1 MDLPIQFFKLPLIIV
16 SIVGFIGCGI
26 SPNLTS
32 SLESDELYLS
42 SGEEYITD
50 AEYLAFALKDFESLD
65 SEDDYYNENSGYID
79 NRGYSNNNFNSNL
92 PYNSLGLSSYF
103 SANGAGYNN
112 YGGYNSCG
120 NNNYGGY
127 NSCGNNNYG
136 GYNSYGNNN
145 YGGCNC
151 YGYNP
156 YNNYSYG
163 GYGYNPYNS
172 YGSGGYGYNPYNNY
186 GYGGYNGGGY
196 FGSYTGGE
204 TYFTSSVLVGPRTPL
219 LTGTLTN
226 SNYRGGRLSTNKTQE
241 TGSGVTNSAN
251 VSSENSNVK
260 QTRSIWNWEP
270 VSPSTIN
277 NNATRSDDTNIS
289 NSRPSS
295 RPSART
301 NGNSSQSG
309 KTGRSNNS
317 TGKSG
322 GRRQ

>member
-1 MDLPIQFFKLPLIIV
+1 MPMDLPIQFFKLPLILV
-16 SIVGFIGCGI
+16 SMVAFIGCGI

-32 SLESDELYLS
+32 SLESDELYLA
-42 SGEEYITD
+42 SGEEFITD
-50 AEYLAFALKDFESLD
+50 AEYLAFALKDLESLD
-65 SEDDYYNENSGYID
+65 SEEDYYNENSGYIN

-103 SANGAGYNN
+103 SPYGAGNN
-112 YGGYNSCG
+112 YGGYN
-120 NNNYGGY
+120 N
-127 NSCGNNNYG
+127 
-136 GYNSYGNNN
+136 YGNNN
-145 YGGCNC
+145 YN
-151 YGYNP
+151 
-156 YNNYSYG
+156 SYG

-172 YGSGGYGYNPYNNY
+172 FGYGGYGYNPYNNY

-196 FGSYTGGE
+196 FGSNTGGE
-204 TYFTSSVLVGPRTPL
+204 TYYTSSVLVGPRTPL

-241 TGSGVTNSAN
+241 TGSGVTNSTN

-277 NNATRSDDTNIS
+277 NNATRSDDTNIF
-289 NSRPSS
+289 NSRPSSIPSS

-317 TGKSG
+317 SGKSS
-322 GRRQ
+322 GRGQ

>member
-16 SIVGFIGCGI
+16 SMVGFIGCGI
-26 SPNLTS
+26 STNHTS
-32 SLESDELYLS
+32 SLESDELYLA

-65 SEDDYYNENSGYID
+65 SEEDYYNENSGYIN

-103 SANGAGYNN
+103 SPYGAGYNN
-112 YGGYNSCG
+112 CG
-120 NNNYGGY
+120 FNNYNNFGY
-127 NSCGNNNYG
+127 
-136 GYNSYGNNN
+136 
-145 YGGCNC
+145 
-151 YGYNP
+151 
-156 YNNYSYG
+156 
-163 GYGYNPYNS
+163 
-172 YGSGGYGYNPYNNY
+172 GGYGYNPYNNY

-196 FGSYTGGE
+196 FGSYTGDE

-226 SNYRGGRLSTNKTQE
+226 SNYRGDRLSTNKTQE
-241 TGSGVTNSAN
+241 VGSGVTNSTN
-251 VSSENSNVK
+251 ISSENSNVK
-260 QTRSIWNWEP
+260 KTRSIWNWEP

>member
-16 SIVGFIGCGI
+16 SMVGFIGCGI

-42 SGEEYITD
+42 SGEEFITD

-65 SEDDYYNENSGYID
+65 SEEDYYNENSGYIN

-103 SANGAGYNN
+103 SPYGAGYNN
-112 YGGYNSCG
+112 C
-120 NNNYGGY
+120 
-127 NSCGNNNYG
+127 

-145 YGGCNC
+145 Y
-151 YGYNP
+151 
-156 YNNYSYG
+156 NNYGYG
-163 GYGYNPYNS
+163 GYGYNPYNN
-172 YGSGGYGYNPYNNY
+172 YGYGGYGYNPYNNYGYGGYGYNPYNNY

-196 FGSYTGGE
+196 FGSYTGDE

-226 SNYRGGRLSTNKTQE
+226 SNYSGGRLNINKTQE
-241 TGSGVTNSAN
+241 TGNGVTNSTN
-251 VSSENSNVK
+251 ISSEKSHVK
-260 QTRSIWNWEP
+260 NTRSIWNWEP
-270 VSPSTIN
+270 ANSSRIN
-277 NNATRSDDTNIS
+277 NNATQSDDTNIS

-295 RPSART
+295 RPSVRNDN
-301 NGNSSQSG
+301 NGSHSN

-322 GRRQ
+322 GRRP

>member
-16 SIVGFIGCGI
+16 SMVGFIGCGI

-65 SEDDYYNENSGYID
+65 SEEDYYNENSGYIN

-103 SANGAGYNN
+103 SPYGSGFNNCGYNN
-112 YGGYNSCG
+112 YG
-120 NNNYGGY
+120 NNNY
-127 NSCGNNNYG
+127 NNYG
-136 GYNSYGNNN
+136 Y
-145 YGGCNC
+145 
-151 YGYNP
+151 
-156 YNNYSYG
+156 
-163 GYGYNPYNS
+163 
-172 YGSGGYGYNPYNNY
+172 GGYGYNPYNNY
-186 GYGGYNGGGY
+186 GYGGYGYNPYNCYGQGGYGYNPYNNYCYGGSNGGGY

-241 TGSGVTNSAN
+241 TGSGVTNSTN
-251 VSSENSNVK
+251 VNSENYNVNK
-260 QTRSIWNWEP
+260 TRSIWNWDP
-270 VSPSTIN
+270 RDPSTIN
-277 NNATRSDDTNIS
+277 NNATRFDDTNIS
-289 NSRPSS
+289 NSRSSS

>member
-1 MDLPIQFFKLPLIIV
+1 MPMDLPIQFFKLPLILV
-16 SIVGFIGCGI
+16 SMVAFIGCGI

-32 SLESDELYLS
+32 SLESDELYLA
-42 SGEEYITD
+42 SGEEFITD
-50 AEYLAFALKDFESLD
+50 AEYLAFALKDLESLD
-65 SEDDYYNENSGYID
+65 SEEDYYNENSGYIN

-92 PYNSLGLSSYF
+92 PYNSLGLSSCF
-103 SANGAGYNN
+103 SPYGAGNNYGSYNN
-112 YGGYNSCG
+112 Y
-120 NNNYGGY
+120 
-127 NSCGNNNYG
+127 GNNNYG

-145 YGGCNC
+145 YGGYNC

-156 YNNYSYG
+156 YNNY
-163 GYGYNPYNS
+163 GY
-172 YGSGGYGYNPYNNY
+172 GGYGYNPYNNY

-196 FGSYTGGE
+196 FGSNTGGE
-204 TYFTSSVLVGPRTPL
+204 TYYTSSVLVGPRTPL

-241 TGSGVTNSAN
+241 TGSGVTNSTN

>member
-1 MDLPIQFFKLPLIIV
+1 MDLPIQFFKLPLILV
-16 SIVGFIGCGI
+16 SMVAFIGCGI

-32 SLESDELYLS
+32 SLESDELYLA
-42 SGEEYITD
+42 SGEEFITD
-50 AEYLAFALKDFESLD
+50 AEYLAFALKDHESLD
-65 SEDDYYNENSGYID
+65 PEEDYYNENSGYIN

-92 PYNSLGLSSYF
+92 PYNSLGLSSCF
-103 SANGAGYNN
+103 STYGAGNN
-112 YGGYNSCG
+112 YGGYN
-120 NNNYGGY
+120 NY
-127 NSCGNNNYG
+127 GNNNYG
-136 GYNSYGNNN
+136 GYNSYG
-145 YGGCNC
+145 
-151 YGYNP
+151 YNP
-156 YNNYSYG
+156 YNSNGYG
-163 GYGYNPYNS
+163 GYGYNPYNN
-172 YGSGGYGYNPYNNY
+172 YGYGGYGYNPYNNY

-204 TYFTSSVLVGPRTPL
+204 TYYTSSVLVGPRTPL

-241 TGSGVTNSAN
+241 TGSGVTNSTN

-295 RPSART
+295 RPSVRT
-301 NGNSSQSG
+301 NSNSSHSG
-309 KTGRSNNS
+309 KTGRSSNS

>member
-1 MDLPIQFFKLPLIIV
+1 MPMDLPIQFFKLPLILV
-16 SIVGFIGCGI
+16 SMVAFIGCGI

-32 SLESDELYLS
+32 SLESDELYLA
-42 SGEEYITD
+42 SGEEFITD
-50 AEYLAFALKDFESLD
+50 AEYLAFALKDLESLD
-65 SEDDYYNENSGYID
+65 SEEDYYNENSGYIN

-103 SANGAGYNN
+103 SPYGAGNN
-112 YGGYNSCG
+112 YGGYNSFG
-120 NNNYGGY
+120 NNNF
-127 NSCGNNNYG
+127 N
-136 GYNSYGNNN
+136 
-145 YGGCNC
+145 
-151 YGYNP
+151 
-156 YNNYSYG
+156 SYG

-172 YGSGGYGYNPYNNY
+172 FGYGGYGYNPYNNY

-196 FGSYTGGE
+196 FGSNTGGE
-204 TYFTSSVLVGPRTPL
+204 TYYTSSVLVGPRTPL

-241 TGSGVTNSAN
+241 TGSGGTNSTN

-309 KTGRSNNS
+309 KTGRSSNS

>member
-42 SGEEYITD
+42 SGEEFITD

-65 SEDDYYNENSGYID
+65 SEEDYYNENSGYIN

-103 SANGAGYNN
+103 SPYGAGYSNCSYNN
-112 YGGYNSCG
+112 
-120 NNNYGGY
+120 
-127 NSCGNNNYG
+127 
-136 GYNSYGNNN
+136 YGNNN
-145 YGGCNC
+145 YNS
-151 YGYNP
+151 YG
-156 YNNYSYG
+156 YG
-163 GYGYNPYNS
+163 GYGYNPYNG
-172 YGSGGYGYNPYNNY
+172 YGQGGYGYNPYNCYGQGGYGYNPYNNY

-196 FGSYTGGE
+196 FGSYSGGE
-204 TYFTSSVLVGPRTPL
+204 TYSTSSVLVGPRTPL

-226 SNYRGGRLSTNKTQE
+226 SNYSGGRLNTNKTLA
-241 TGSGVTNSAN
+241 TGSGVTNSMN
-251 VSSENSNVK
+251 VSSENSNIK
-260 QTRSIWNWEP
+260 KTRSIWNWEP
-270 VSPSTIN
+270 INPSTIN
-277 NNATRSDDTNIS
+277 NNSTRSDDTNIS
-289 NSRPSS
+289 NSRSSS

>member
-1 MDLPIQFFKLPLIIV
+1 MPMDLPIQFFKLPLILV
-16 SIVGFIGCGI
+16 SMVAFIGCGI

-32 SLESDELYLS
+32 SLESDELYLA
-42 SGEEYITD
+42 SGEEFITD
-50 AEYLAFALKDFESLD
+50 AEYLAFALKDLESLD
-65 SEDDYYNENSGYID
+65 SEEDYYNENSGYIN

-103 SANGAGYNN
+103 SPYGSGYNN
-112 YGGYNSCG
+112 CG
-120 NNNYGGY
+120 FNNYG
-127 NSCGNNNYG
+127 NSN
-136 GYNSYGNNN
+136 YNSY
-145 YGGCNC
+145 
-151 YGYNP
+151 
-156 YNNYSYG
+156 
-163 GYGYNPYNS
+163 
-172 YGSGGYGYNPYNNY
+172 GGYGYNPYNNY

-204 TYFTSSVLVGPRTPL
+204 TYYTSSVLVGPRTPL

-241 TGSGVTNSAN
+241 TGSGVTNSTN

>member
-1 MDLPIQFFKLPLIIV
+1 MPMDLPIQFFKLPLILV
-16 SIVGFIGCGI
+16 SMVAFIGCGI

-32 SLESDELYLS
+32 SLESDELYLA
-42 SGEEYITD
+42 SGEEFITD
-50 AEYLAFALKDFESLD
+50 AEYLAFALKDLESLD
-65 SEDDYYNENSGYID
+65 SEEDYYNENSGYIN

-103 SANGAGYNN
+103 SPYGAGNN
-112 YGGYNSCG
+112 YGGYNSFG
-120 NNNYGGY
+120 NNNF
-127 NSCGNNNYG
+127 N
-136 GYNSYGNNN
+136 
-145 YGGCNC
+145 
-151 YGYNP
+151 
-156 YNNYSYG
+156 SYG

-172 YGSGGYGYNPYNNY
+172 FGYGGYGYNPYNNY

-196 FGSYTGGE
+196 FGSNTGGE
-204 TYFTSSVLVGPRTPL
+204 TYYTSSVLVGPRTPL

-241 TGSGVTNSAN
+241 TGSGGTNSTN

-277 NNATRSDDTNIS
+277 NNATRSDDTNIF
-289 NSRPSS
+289 NSRPSSSPSS

>member
-16 SIVGFIGCGI
+16 SMVGFIGCGI
-26 SPNLTS
+26 SPNHTS

-65 SEDDYYNENSGYID
+65 SEEDYYNENSEYIN

-103 SANGAGYNN
+103 SPYGSGYNN
-112 YGGYNSCG
+112 CSF
-120 NNNYGGY
+120 NN
-127 NSCGNNNYG
+127 
-136 GYNSYGNNN
+136 YGNNN
-145 YGGCNC
+145 YNS
-151 YGYNP
+151 YG
-156 YNNYSYG
+156 YG
-163 GYGYNPYNS
+163 GYGYNPYNN
-172 YGSGGYGYNPYNNY
+172 YGYGGYGYNPYNNY

-196 FGSYTGGE
+196 FGSYSGGE

-226 SNYRGGRLSTNKTQE
+226 SNYSGGRLNTNKTLA
-241 TGSGVTNSAN
+241 TGSGVTNSTN

-260 QTRSIWNWEP
+260 KTRSIWNWEP
-270 VSPSTIN
+270 INPSTIN
-277 NNATRSDDTNIS
+277 NNSTRSDDTNIS
-289 NSRPSS
+289 NSRSSS

>member
-16 SIVGFIGCGI
+16 SMVGFIGCGI
-26 SPNLTS
+26 SPNHTS

-42 SGEEYITD
+42 SGEEFITD

-65 SEDDYYNENSGYID
+65 YEEDYYNENSGYIN

-103 SANGAGYNN
+103 SPYGAGYNN
-112 YGGYNSCG
+112 CG
-120 NNNYGGY
+120 FNN
-127 NSCGNNNYG
+127 
-136 GYNSYGNNN
+136 YGNNN
-145 YGGCNC
+145 YNSYGYGG
-151 YGYNP
+151 YGYNS
-156 YNNYSYG
+156 YNNYGYG
-163 GYGYNPYNS
+163 GYGYNPYNC
-172 YGSGGYGYNPYNNY
+172 YGQGGYGYNPYNNY

-196 FGSYTGGE
+196 FGSYSGGE
-204 TYFTSSVLVGPRTPL
+204 TYYTSSVLVGPRTPL

-226 SNYRGGRLSTNKTQE
+226 SNYRGGRLSTNKTEE
-241 TGSGVTNSAN
+241 TGSGVTNSTN
-251 VSSENSNVK
+251 VSSENYNVNK
-260 QTRSIWNWEP
+260 TRSIWNWDP
-270 VSPSTIN
+270 RDPSTIN
-277 NNATRSDDTNIS
+277 NNATRSGDTNIS

-295 RPSART
+295 RPSTR
-301 NGNSSQSG
+301 NDNNSSHSN

>member
-16 SIVGFIGCGI
+16 SMFGFISCGI

-32 SLESDELYLS
+32 SLESDELYLA
-42 SGEEYITD
+42 SGEEFITD
-50 AEYLAFALKDFESLD
+50 AEYLAFALKDLESLD
-65 SEDDYYNENSGYID
+65 SEEDYYNENSGYIN

-103 SANGAGYNN
+103 SPYGAGYNN
-112 YGGYNSCG
+112 CG
-120 NNNYGGY
+120 FNNYNNYGY
-127 NSCGNNNYG
+127 
-136 GYNSYGNNN
+136 
-145 YGGCNC
+145 
-151 YGYNP
+151 
-156 YNNYSYG
+156 
-163 GYGYNPYNS
+163 
-172 YGSGGYGYNPYNNY
+172 GGYGYNPYNNY
-186 GYGGYNGGGY
+186 GYGGYNGGSY

-204 TYFTSSVLVGPRTPL
+204 TSFTSSVLVGPRIPL

-226 SNYRGGRLSTNKTQE
+226 SNYRGDRLGTNKTQE
-241 TGSGVTNSAN
+241 TGNGVTNSTN
-251 VSSENSNVK
+251 VSSENSNVNK
-260 QTRSIWNWEP
+260 TRSIWNWEP
-270 VSPSTIN
+270 VSPSKIN
-277 NNATRSDDTNIS
+277 NNATRTDDTNIS
-289 NSRPSS
+289 NSRSSSRPNS

>member
-1 MDLPIQFFKLPLIIV
+1 MDLPIQFFKLPLILV
-16 SIVGFIGCGI
+16 SMVAFIGCGI

-32 SLESDELYLS
+32 SLESDELYLA
-42 SGEEYITD
+42 SGEEFITD
-50 AEYLAFALKDFESLD
+50 AEYLAFALKDLESLD
-65 SEDDYYNENSGYID
+65 SEEDYYNENSGYIN

-103 SANGAGYNN
+103 SPYGAGNN
-112 YGGYNSCG
+112 YGSYN
-120 NNNYGGY
+120 N
-127 NSCGNNNYG
+127 
-136 GYNSYGNNN
+136 YGNNN
-145 YGGCNC
+145 YN
-151 YGYNP
+151 
-156 YNNYSYG
+156 SYG

-172 YGSGGYGYNPYNNY
+172 FGYGGYGYNPYNNY

-196 FGSYTGGE
+196 FGSNTGGE
-204 TYFTSSVLVGPRTPL
+204 TYYTSSVLVGPRTPL

-241 TGSGVTNSAN
+241 TGSGVTNSTN

-277 NNATRSDDTNIS
+277 NNATRSDDTNIF
-289 NSRPSS
+289 NSRPSSIPSS

-309 KTGRSNNS
+309 KTGRSSNS

>member
-1 MDLPIQFFKLPLIIV
+1 MDLPIQFFKLPLILV
-16 SIVGFIGCGI
+16 SIVGFISCGI

-42 SGEEYITD
+42 SGEEFITD
-50 AEYLAFALKDFESLD
+50 AEYLAFALKDFESID
-65 SEDDYYNENSGYID
+65 YEEDYYNENSGYTN

-103 SANGAGYNN
+103 SPYGAGYNN
-112 YGGYNSCG
+112 CGYN
-120 NNNYGGY
+120 NYNNYGY
-127 NSCGNNNYG
+127 
-136 GYNSYGNNN
+136 
-145 YGGCNC
+145 
-151 YGYNP
+151 
-156 YNNYSYG
+156 
-163 GYGYNPYNS
+163 
-172 YGSGGYGYNPYNNY
+172 GGYGYNPYNNY

-204 TYFTSSVLVGPRTPL
+204 TSFTSSVLVGPRTPL

-226 SNYRGGRLSTNKTQE
+226 SNYRGDRLGTNKTQATE
-241 TGSGVTNSAN
+241 NGVTNSTN
-251 VSSENSNVK
+251 VSSENSNVNK
-260 QTRSIWNWEP
+260 TRSIWNWEP

-277 NNATRSDDTNIS
+277 NNATRTDDTNIS
-289 NSRPSS
+289 NARSSSRPNS